1 MAQLLEP
8 LLRMEKAIEGLRK
21 DLGGLKVLPAVREDT
36 KATAE
41 LLAELRDDSRANREA
56 LAEMLEILR
65 AMSTGAPAGNGAA
78 NSPPRRK
85 KSAAG

>member
-21 DLGGLKVLPAVREDT
+21 DLGGLKVLPAVQKDT
-36 KATAE
+36 RATAE
-41 LLAELRDDSRANREA
+41 LLEELREDSAANREA

-65 AMSTGAPAGNGAA
+65 SMQSDGPAGNGAA
-78 NSPPRRK
+78 GSAKRRK
-85 KSAAG
+85 SPAG